1 MNKVNALTT
10 NSIHN
15 IKFQKV
21 SKIRFDGSTL
31 TNQKNIEIETSK
43 ELNRIEDIK
52 DSNKSRQL
60 HLDSIISAKEE
71 ILLFFPTANSF
82 LRYEKIGAIKALT
95 DAVIQRNVRVRVLV
109 PLHPLIEKFV
119 EQKPYL
125 LQATHKIS
133 TDNENNNNI
142 ESIRYIQEISGTRAM
157 ILVIDQSTSLVTE
170 LEDDNE
176 ESFEA
181 AAGFSTHSTDVSR
194 IFPYISIF
202 ENLWTQAGLYQQI
215 KKINEKLIMKDKKYK
230 EFISVAAHE
239 LRAPIQ
245 PILGL
250 SYLLKYE
257 KESLVGKEEESLDTI
272 MRNAEKLSK
281 LAEDLLDLT
290 KIENNKLKLR
300 KEIFDLD
307 KLLYDAVSDFKR
319 QLAYHYNHQQEHSIS
334 KIELRYYNQ
343 QSATAADV
351 DEGDAE
357 IDALQLRCGFGK
369 VVEIEADKERIY
381 QVISN
386 LINNAIK
393 SIDDATEIDG
403 RRTDEIIIS
412 VKFVNSYQN
421 TTCFEYQVEYDNSS
435 NNSNQND
442 ERDKNSYSILSGPI
456 AVVSVTD
463 SGRGIDLGI
472 MPRLFTRLATN
483 FKTGTGLGLFISKS
497 IIEAHN
503 GKIWAYNNKGRS
515 GATFQFSLPLKTAQ

>member
-10 NSIHN
+10 NSLHN

-43 ELNRIEDIK
+43 ELNRIEGIK

-60 HLDSIISAKEE
+60 HLDSIVSAKEE

-95 DAVIQRNVRVRVLV
+95 DALVLRNVRVRVLV

-142 ESIRYIQEISGTRAM
+142 ESIRYIQEISGTKAT
-157 ILVIDQSTSLVTE
+157 ILVIDKSTSLVTE

-176 ESFEA
+176 ESFEEA
-181 AAGFSTHSTDVSR
+181 TGFSTHSTDVSR

-215 KKINEKLIMKDKKYK
+215 KKVNEKLIMKDKKYR

-257 KESLVGKEEESLDTI
+257 KESLAGKEEDSLDTI

-290 KIENNKLKLR
+290 KIENDIR

-307 KLLYDAVSDFKR
+307 KLLHDAVSDFKR

-351 DEGDAE
+351 DEGNAE
-357 IDALQLRCGFGK
+357 IDASQLRCGFGK

-421 TTCFEYQVEYDNSS
+421 TTSFEYQVEYDNNS
-435 NNSNQND
+435 NNSNHND
-442 ERDKNSYSILSGPI
+442 ERDKNSHSILSGPI

-472 MPRLFTRLATN
+472 MPRLFTRLATT